1 MFEEKGTAHAG
12 RTMRLGVLGG
22 SFNPI
27 HLGHLHI
34 ARRVRDLF
42 GMQRIHF
49 VVATFPPHK
58 QLQHLIPLTHRYAMV
73 ALATSRCPNFMPS
86 LVELEPP
93 ASPFSI
99 DTMAKLA
106 ASCAGR
112 NDRLYFIAGTDS
124 LLDVAGWRDS
134 YRLLQSY
141 NFIFV
146 TRPGAEIGDI
156 RGILPPRTPS
166 DVLDL
171 RACNRSKMHR
181 LIKQAA
187 SRPSIFLVDLRAP
200 DISASRIRTLAA
212 AGHRL
217 DRLVPA
223 SVRTYIRKL
232 NLYGA
237 K

>member
-1 MFEEKGTAHAG
+1 MEGRQTAHAG
-12 RTMRLGVLGG
+12 SNMRVGVLGG

-27 HLGHLHI
+27 HHGHLHI

-42 GMQRIHF
+42 GMRRIYF
-49 VVATFPPHK
+49 VVTTFPPHK
-58 QLQHLIPLTHRYAMV
+58 QLQHLVPFTHRYAMV
-73 ALATSRCPNFMPS
+73 SLATSRSPSLVPS

-106 ASCAGR
+106 STCTVRG
-112 NDRLYFIAGTDS
+112 DHLYFIAGTDS
-124 LLDVAGWRDS
+124 LRDVASWRDS
-134 YRLLQSY
+134 RSLLESY

-146 TRPGAEIGDI
+146 ARPGAAIDDI
-156 RGILPPRTPS
+156 RGILPSRTPL
-166 DVLDL
+166 DLLDL
-171 RACNRSKMHR
+171 RAY
-181 LIKQAA
+181 
-187 SRPSIFLVDLRAP
+187 SRRETRRRIEEAEATPSVFLLDLRAP
-200 DISASRIRTLAA
+200 DISASRIRRLAA
-212 AGHRL
+212 EGGRF

-223 SVRTYIRKL
+223 AVRSYIRKL

>member
-1 MFEEKGTAHAG
+1 
-12 RTMRLGVLGG
+12 MRLGVLGG

-27 HLGHLHI
+27 HLGHLYI
-34 ARRVRDLF
+34 ARRARDLF

-58 QLQHLIPLTHRYAMV
+58 QLQHLIPFTHRYAMV
-73 ALATSRCPNFMPS
+73 SLATSRSPSFVPS

-99 DTMAKLA
+99 DTMSKLA
-106 ASCAGR
+106 TACSGR
-112 NDRLYFIAGTDS
+112 DNRPYFIAGTDS
-124 LLDVAGWRDS
+124 LLDVPNWRDS
-134 YRLLQSY
+134 RRLLASF

-156 RGILPPRTPS
+156 RGILPYRASS
-166 DVLDL
+166 DILDL
-171 RACNRSKMHR
+171 RECSRSEMLR
-181 LIKQAA
+181 RIERAA
-187 SRPSIFLVDLRAP
+187 SSPSIFLVDLRAP
-200 DISASRIRTLAA
+200 DISASRIRRLAA
-212 AGHRL
+212 AGRRF

-223 SVRTYIRKL
+223 AVRTYIRKL